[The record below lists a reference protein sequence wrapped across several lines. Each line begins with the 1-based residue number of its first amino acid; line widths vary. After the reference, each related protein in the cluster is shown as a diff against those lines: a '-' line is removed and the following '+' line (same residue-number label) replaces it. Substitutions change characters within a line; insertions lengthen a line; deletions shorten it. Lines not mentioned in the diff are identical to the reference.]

1 MITLD
6 DLFAYKE
13 KINQEIIMANAKMK
27 VICDLIADAEA
38 RGVVPPEEQATE
50 YPEQITYT

>member
-6 DLFAYKE
+6 DLLAYKE
-13 KINQEIIMANAKMK
+13 KINQEIIMANAKMQ

-38 RGVVPPEEQATE
+38 RGEVSLAEQATQE
-50 YPEQITYT
+50 PEQITYT